1 MRTPYQIVHNKQLSC
16 PICSD
21 GFSYPERFISNVLD
35 ELSISYITQYKD
47 VWTQNYRYDFMFT
60 YLNHQYI
67 IETDGGIGHG
77 HSSMTGED
85 PSISLMTDKIK
96 DDLAIQNGFIVLR
109 IDCNYEYRDRFEYI
123 KNNCIFVL
131 STIFDLTN
139 VDFDKCN
146 KKSLSS
152 KFKETIDCYINQTK
166 YVNEIANIVK
176 IKPRTV
182 KKYLSSAMNYGI
194 LEKTIIITD
203 RITSVNAIGDDGLS
217 LHGKIV
223 YCYEDDLYFNSMKE
237 CSEHYGYNVNSFR
250 YALKTNEDGLHKGR
264 HFCLIE
270 NIDKNK
276 KLKNKQLKMDNIY
289 QYTKNYELVNIYH
302 GADNLPSDYR
312 YASIV
317 KGCIGSRKTVYGYIW
332 SYKEINHLESA

>member
-1 MRTPYQIVHNKQLSC
+1 MTYKYNNVYIKDSYT
-16 PICSD
+16 IAGMYESD
-21 GFSYPERFISNVLD
+21 GP
-35 ELSISYITQYKD
+35 
-47 VWTQNYRYDFMFT
+47 
-60 YLNHQYI
+60 
-67 IETDGGIGHG
+67 
-77 HSSMTGED
+77 
-85 PSISLMTDKIK
+85 
-96 DDLAIQNGFIVLR
+96 LR
-109 IDCNYEYRDRFEYI
+109 KY
-123 KNNCIFVL
+123 
-131 STIFDLTN
+131 
-139 VDFDKCN
+139 FDK
-146 KKSLSS
+146 
-152 KFKETIDCYINQTK
+152 
-166 YVNEIANIVK
+166 
-176 IKPRTV
+176 R
-182 KKYLSSAMNYGI
+182 
-194 LEKTIIITD
+194 
-203 RITSVNAIGDDGLS
+203 
-217 LHGKIV
+217 
-223 YCYEDDLYFNSMKE
+223 YEDDLYFNSMKE